1 MAYKELSMEF
11 YSQSLVTTLVDKKL
25 SELRAFLVR
34 LVVKKNR
41 V

>member
-11 YSQSLVTTLVDKKL
+11 YSQSLMTTLVAKKL

-34 LVVKKNR
+34 LVVKKIR